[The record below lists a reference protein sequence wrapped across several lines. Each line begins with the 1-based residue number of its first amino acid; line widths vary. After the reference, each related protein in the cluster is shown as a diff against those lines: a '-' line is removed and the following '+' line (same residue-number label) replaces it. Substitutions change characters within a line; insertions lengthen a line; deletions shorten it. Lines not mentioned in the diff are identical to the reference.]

1 MKSRRL
7 TRIIAMTL
15 FALAIP
21 VAVAAQ
27 DNATQNHKAKHH
39 HYQLFDMGTLG
50 GPISPPH
57 SAEQSTCGGIVP
69 SDHALSSSPTYLVQV
84 VNACIIVLKAS
95 SGAKVSGYPKSLN
108 TFFGAPAA
116 DGLGDSRTAYDSLEN
131 RFIVTVVGGR
141 TSRFEEA
148 S

>member
-1 MKSRRL
+1 
-7 TRIIAMTL
+7 MTWQFL
-15 FALAIP
+15 HDFTGPDGVFPHGALLLDP
-21 VAVAAQ
+21 TGNLYGV
-27 DNATQNHKAKHH
+27 T
-39 HYQLFDMGTLG
+39 
-50 GPISPPH
+50 
-57 SAEQSTCGGIVP
+57 
-69 SDHALSSSPTYLVQV
+69 TYLVQV

-116 DGLGDSRTAYDSLEN
+116 DGLGDSRTAYASLEN